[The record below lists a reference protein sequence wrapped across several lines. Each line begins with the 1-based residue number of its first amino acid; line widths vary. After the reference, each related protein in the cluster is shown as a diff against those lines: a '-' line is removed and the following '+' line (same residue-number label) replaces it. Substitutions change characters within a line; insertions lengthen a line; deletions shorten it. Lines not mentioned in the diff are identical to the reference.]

1 MNLKVDLVVAGKRPP
16 AGTPV
21 WVQLRDTSVADAPA
35 VVLAEKKTVV
45 HPGNASVVASVEF
58 EFEADSVPSHTTVWA
73 RVAASGD
80 MQHTQPGDFVTM
92 ASYPVGQSGRPLS
105 VELKKV

>member
-1 MNLKVDLVVAGKRPP
+1 MNLKVDLVVAGNRPP

-45 HPGNASVVASVEF
+45 QPGNAPVVASVEF
-58 EFEADSVPSHTTVWA
+58 EADAVPSDTTVWA

-80 MQHTQPGDFVTM
+80 MQRTQPGDFVTM
-92 ASYPVGQSGRPLS
+92 TSYPVGPSGRPLS